1 MQYKAITAVK
11 YTTTYCNTP
20 PPHKRK
26 KLSSSEYVT
35 TQPELISSNNRT
47 VIARELVLYTQST
60 MTAMSGQQWDSGDL
74 LISRM
79 IHIGC

>member
-1 MQYKAITAVK
+1 MRAIQGNYYSKIQHTAI
-11 YTTTYCNTP
+11 P
-20 PPHKRK
+20 QEEK

-47 VIARELVLYTQST
+47 VIARELVPNTQST

-79 IHIGC
+79 VCITC